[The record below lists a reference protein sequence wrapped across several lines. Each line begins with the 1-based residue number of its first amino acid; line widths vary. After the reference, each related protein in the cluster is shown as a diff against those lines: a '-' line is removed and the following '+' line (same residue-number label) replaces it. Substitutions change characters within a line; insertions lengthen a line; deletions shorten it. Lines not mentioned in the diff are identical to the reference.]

1 MSRELTLIET
11 LEAMAASAPEDG
23 LSLGDIRNR
32 LDRSAFG
39 ALLIVLAM
47 PVSIPFLYG
56 VPQVVSVPMFALS
69 AQMMMGRKEPWLPS
83 KMASRMMSKKGL
95 ISTAAG
101 ARKWFGWVEALARP
115 RFSFLASKPAERA
128 IGLLLCVF
136 CASIMIPLPLTN
148 TVPGI
153 AIAVVGFGLLARDGL
168 MIIPGLLL
176 GAGWVAGLIFF
187 GQALTVI
194 IKDVL
199 SGLF

>member
-1 MSRELTLIET
+1 MSKPLTLIET
-11 LEAMAASAPEDG
+11 LEAMATAAPEEG
-23 LSLGDIRNR
+23 LSLGEVRNW

-56 VPQVVSVPMFALS
+56 VPQVVSVPMLALS
-69 AQMMMGRKEPWLPS
+69 AQMVVGRKEPWLPQ
-83 KMASRMMSKKGL
+83 KMAARMIGKKGL
-95 ISTAAG
+95 TSTAAG

-115 RFSFLASKPAERA
+115 RLSFLASKPAERI

-136 CASIMIPLPLTN
+136 CASILVPLPLTN

-153 AIAVVGFGLLARDGL
+153 AVAVVGFGLLARDGL
-168 MIIPGLLL
+168 LIIPGLLL
-176 GAGWVAGLIFF
+176 GLGWVTGLIVF

-194 IKDVL
+194 IKDFV